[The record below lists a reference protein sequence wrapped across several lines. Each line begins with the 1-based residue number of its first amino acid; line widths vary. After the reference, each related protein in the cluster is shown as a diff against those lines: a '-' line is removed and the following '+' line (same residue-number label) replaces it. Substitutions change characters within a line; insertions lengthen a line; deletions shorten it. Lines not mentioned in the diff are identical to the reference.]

1 MPLCSNDS
9 IDKYVSMCCSTHA
22 QGKCINFCLCP
33 KTKNKKEQ
41 SLELKQKEKGFAKH
55 IPLAQSWAQ
64 ALANILAKVKLADRS
79 NG

>member
-9 IDKYVSMCCSTHA
+9 IDKYVSMCRSTH
-22 QGKCINFCLCP
+22 GKCINFFLCP